1 MDIHFRNFTGVYASK
16 ILIYI
21 HLVAFSFAN
30 ADVRNSGLW
39 IPETEIVWHFKDT
52 VSNNSPYGLGIDT
65 EVRVQSFD
73 DHTLRLKF
81 ENCRLYHKMN
91 GTLDLP
97 VSPIVSKYVVGHLE
111 ETVLVQL
118 KQGHVKTFYVGA
130 MEPNAVTNIK
140 RAFLSKISGPWVRT
154 TLTILKI
161 LKKEAILAR
170 LPLPHKT
177 RKETSLLQTNPETT
191 SSG

>member
-1 MDIHFRNFTGVYASK
+1 M
-16 ILIYI
+16 
-21 HLVAFSFAN
+21 
-30 ADVRNSGLW
+30 
-39 IPETEIVWHFKDT
+39 
-52 VSNNSPYGLGIDT
+52 
-65 EVRVQSFD
+65 
-73 DHTLRLKF
+73 KF
-81 ENCRLYHKMN
+81 EGSHLYHTIN
-91 GTLDLP
+91 DTSDFP
-97 VSPIVSKYVVGHLE
+97 VGPAVSKLLLGYLE
-111 ETVLVQL
+111 ETMLVQL
-118 KQGHVKTFYVGA
+118 KRGHVKTFYVGA

-177 RKETSLLQTNPETT
+177 RKETSLLQINPETT

>member
-1 MDIHFRNFTGVYASK
+1 MK

-21 HLVAFSFAN
+21 QLVAFSFAN

-52 VSNNSPYGLGIDT
+52 VSNDSPYGLGIDT
-65 EVRVQSFD
+65 EVRVQSFN

-97 VSPIVSKYVVGHLE
+97 VSPIVSKYVLPHLE

-118 KQGHVKTFYVGA
+118 KRGHVKTFYVGA

-140 RAFLSKISGPWVRT
+140 RAFLSMISAPWNSRT
-154 TLTILKI
+154 LAILKI
-161 LKKEAILAR
+161 LRKEAILAR
-170 LPLPHKT
+170 LSLPHKT